1 MRDGD
6 STVVYKY
13 FDLIDGFIRIRVL
26 NEDEIA
32 RTLARDPAPN
42 RSEYR
47 RRVTEAC
54 VVDLDNSVRN
64 SALRACGSDQAA
76 VEDLLYQLCI
86 DVNPRLEIHQVSLP
100 ASAFLNAA
108 GNITNTKGQPD
119 TDPDVAATLR
129 ELQGRVVG
137 LDDSLRRIIIGQD
150 SAITTV
156 TRALRKAAVGL
167 SEPNR
172 PIGCFMFVGR
182 TGTGK
187 TALAKAIAKHL
198 YNSPNH
204 FIRVDC
210 TEYSLPHEVAKLIG
224 APPGYVGHG
233 EGGFLTEAIKRT
245 PEAVVLF
252 DEIEK
257 ASDKVRNLLLQILDD
272 GILTDSKGKTVR
284 FDRALVLLTS
294 NVGVEEIERA
304 SSRCGFGNTTKQS
317 FDARSIRELTNNAL
331 KENFRPEFL
340 NRLDEVVV
348 FRDLTIEDAK
358 TIAGLQ
364 VSDVAARIRRTGVKV
379 MFQPDVDAWIAER
392 GYSVEYGAREIKRI
406 VRLHIEDPLANLVL
420 DGKVKRNQRV
430 RVDMVQGEPD
440 FRVEK
445 SSEKV
450 KTESAG

>member
-1 MRDGD
+1 MREGD
-6 STVVYKY
+6 ATVVFKY
-13 FDLIDGFIRIRVL
+13 FDLIDGFIRIRALTEEEV
-26 NEDEIA
+26 A

-42 RSEYR
+42 RAEYR

-54 VVDLDNSVRN
+54 VVDLEPSVRAT
-64 SALRACGSDQAA
+64 ALRACGSDPSA

-100 ASAFLNAA
+100 AAAFEQGKAA
-108 GNITNTKGQPD
+108 GGA
-119 TDPDVAATLR
+119 DPEVAATLR
-129 ELQGRVVG
+129 ELQRRVTG
-137 LDDSLRRIIIGQD
+137 LEDSLRRGIIGQD
-150 SAITTV
+150 GAITTV

-187 TALAKAIAKHL
+187 TALAKALARHL
-198 YNSPNH
+198 YNAPQH

-233 EGGFLTEAIKRT
+233 EGGFLTEAIRRT
-245 PEAVVLF
+245 PDAVVLF
-252 DEIEK
+252 DEVEK

-304 SSRCGFGNTTKQS
+304 SSRCGFGNTSKKS
-317 FDARSIRELTNNAL
+317 FDVRSIKELTNSAL

-348 FRDLTIEDAK
+348 FRDLTMDDAEAI
-358 TIAGLQ
+358 TALQIA
-364 VSDVAARIRRTGVKV
+364 DVATRIRRTGVRV
-379 MFQPDVDAWIAER
+379 MFDRDVDPWIANR

-430 RVDMVQGEPD
+430 RVTVENDEPA
-440 FRVEK
+440 FKVER
-445 SSEKV
+445 S
-450 KTESAG
+450 TERTRAETA

>member
-1 MRDGD
+1 VREGD
-6 STVVYKY
+6 STVVFKY

-26 NEDEIA
+26 TEEEIA

-42 RSEYR
+42 RAEYR
-47 RRVTEAC
+47 RRVIEAC
-54 VVDLDNSVRN
+54 VVDLDPSVR
-64 SALRACGSDQAA
+64 SAALRACGSDPGA
-76 VEDLLYQLCI
+76 VEDLLYQLSI

-100 ASAFLNAA
+100 ASAFVQAA
-108 GNITNTKGQPD
+108 PSDGE

-129 ELQGRVVG
+129 ELQRRVTG
-137 LDDSLRRIIIGQD
+137 LDDSLRRAIIGQD
-150 SAITTV
+150 SAIHTV

-187 TALAKAIAKHL
+187 TALAKSLAKHL
-198 YNSPNH
+198 YDHPQH

-245 PEAVVLF
+245 PDAVVLF

-304 SSRCGFGNTTKQS
+304 SSRCGFGNTAKRS
-317 FDARSIRELTNNAL
+317 FDARSIREITNSAL

-348 FRDLTIEDAK
+348 FRDLTLDDAEK
-358 TIAGLQ
+358 IAGLQ
-364 VSDVAARIRRTGVKV
+364 LADVAARIRRTGVRV
-379 MFQPDVDAWIAER
+379 IFNPELDRWIADR
-392 GYSVEYGAREIKRI
+392 GYSVEFGAREIKRI

-420 DGKVKRNQRV
+420 DGKVKRSQRI
-430 RVDMVQGEPD
+430 RVELCAGEPN
-440 FRVEK
+440 FKIER
-445 SSEKV
+445 SAEKV
-450 KTESAG
+450 KAEGA

>member
-1 MRDGD
+1 MREGD
-6 STVVYKY
+6 STVVFKY
-13 FDLIDGFIRIRVL
+13 FDLIDGFIRVRVL
-26 NEDEIA
+26 TEEEIA
-32 RTLARDPAPN
+32 RTLARKPAPN
-42 RSEYR
+42 RAEYR
-47 RRVTEAC
+47 RRVTEVC
-54 VVDLDNSVRN
+54 VVDLDPTVRQN
-64 SALRACGSDQAA
+64 ALRACGSDPAA

-100 ASAFLNAA
+100 ATAA
-108 GNITNTKGQPD
+108 AEEATADGE
-119 TDPDVAATLR
+119 TDPELAATLR
-129 ELQGRVVG
+129 ELQKRVVG
-137 LDDSLRRIIIGQD
+137 LDESLKRNIIGQD

-156 TRALRKAAVGL
+156 TRALRKAAAGL

-172 PIGCFMFVGR
+172 PIGCFLFVGR

-187 TALAKAIAKHL
+187 TALAKQIAKHL
-198 YNSPNH
+198 YDGPQH

-233 EGGFLTEAIKRT
+233 EGGFLTEALRRT

-272 GILTDSKGKTVR
+272 GILTDSKGKTVK

-304 SSRCGFGNTTKQS
+304 SSRCGFGNTARKS
-317 FDARSIRELTNNAL
+317 FDARSIKELTNSAL

-348 FRDLTIEDAK
+348 FRDLSTDDAK
-358 TIAGLQ
+358 AIAALQ
-364 VSDVAARIRRTGVKV
+364 LADVAARIRRTGVKV
-379 MFQPDVDAWIAER
+379 MFDPEMDAWIAER

-420 DGKVKRNQRV
+420 DGKVKRNQRI
-430 RVDMVQGEPD
+430 RVELRAGEPD

-445 SSEKV
+445 Q
-450 KTESAG
+450 TERARAESV